1 MFNIRQQ
8 VKLSLTEETGLVVN
22 IGFVGC
28 GGIAM
33 AHVKRLT
40 GIPEAKLI
48 AFHDVVPQKAEDAA
62 KLVGAKAYSDLQ
74 EMLNKEKLD
83 TVYVCVPPFAHGFE
97 PEIVER
103 GINLFVEKPISMTMD
118 LARKIESAI
127 SKAGVLNSV
136 GYMWRYLDT
145 TALAKQILDENGP
158 VGMVEGLYIDPYWF
172 PPGHWWI
179 DKEKSGGQV
188 IEQST
193 HIFDLA
199 RYLVGDI
206 ERVYAEMDKRL
217 LTDVQGFKTEDV
229 SLVALRFRNGAIGVV
244 LSTCASRRTCTGTS
258 LKIIAKNVVVEH
270 GGHSGT
276 LRVYWDKEVR
286 DVKPAVDSYLEEDK
300 VFVNAVAKGDG
311 SAIKSPYGDAVKTLE
326 VTIAANEAS
335 QKNQLIYT
343 K

>member
-1 MFNIRQQ
+1 
-8 VKLSLTEETGLVVN
+8 LVVN

-33 AHVKRLT
+33 AHVKRLSQ
-40 GIPEAKLI
+40 IPEAKMV
-48 AFHDVVPQKAEDAA
+48 AFHDVVLQKAEDSA
-62 KLVGAKAYSDLQ
+62 KSAGANAYSDLH

-83 TVYVCVPPFAHGFE
+83 AVYVCVPPFAHGFE
-97 PEIVER
+97 PEIAKQ
-103 GINLFVEKPISMTMD
+103 GIHLFVEKPVALTMD
-118 LARKIESAI
+118 LANKIERAV
-127 SKAGVLNSV
+127 SKAGVINSV

-145 TALAKQILDENGP
+145 TALAKQILEENGP

-193 HIFDLA
+193 HVFDLA
-199 RYLVGDI
+199 RYLVGDVD
-206 ERVYAEMDKRL
+206 RVYAEMDNRL
-217 LTDVQGFKTEDV
+217 LTDVEGFKTEDV
-229 SLVALRFRNGAIGVV
+229 SLVTLRFKNGGIGVV
-244 LSTCASRRTCTGTS
+244 LSTCASRRTFTGTS
-258 LKIIAKNVVVEH
+258 LKIIAKDVAVEH

-276 LRVYWDKEVR
+276 LRIYWDREVR
-286 DVKPAVDSYLEEDK
+286 DVKPGVDSYLEEDK

-311 SAIKSPYGDAVKTLE
+311 SAIKSPYNDAVKTLE

-335 QKNQLIYT
+335 KKNKVINI

>member
-1 MFNIRQQ
+1 
-8 VKLSLTEETGLVVN
+8 LVVN

-28 GGIAM
+28 GGIAL
-33 AHVKRLT
+33 AHVKRLN
-40 GIPEAKLI
+40 GIPEARLV

-62 KLVGAKAYSDLQ
+62 KPVGAKAYSDLR
-74 EMLNKEKLD
+74 EMLGNEKLD
-83 TVYVCVPPFAHGFE
+83 AVYVCVPPFAHGFE
-97 PEIVER
+97 SEIAER
-103 GINLFVEKPISMTMD
+103 GIHLFVEKPVAMTMD
-118 LARKIESAI
+118 LAEKIERSI
-127 SKAGVLNSV
+127 SKADVLNSV

-145 TALAKQILDENGP
+145 TALAKQILEENGP
-158 VGMVEGLYIDPYWF
+158 IGMVEGLYIDPYWF

-199 RYLVGDI
+199 RYLVGDV

-217 LTDVQGFKTEDV
+217 LTDVSDFKTEDI
-229 SLVALRFRNGAIGVV
+229 SLVTLKFKNGAIGVV
-244 LSTCASRRTCTGTS
+244 LSTCASRRTFAGTS
-258 LKIIAKNVVVEH
+258 LKMIAKNVVVEH

-276 LRVYWDKEVR
+276 LRIYWDKEVR

-311 SAIKSPYGDAVKTLE
+311 GAIRSPYRDAVKTLE

-335 QKNQLIYT
+335 REKKVINI